1 MYRDKPLG
9 HSPSV
14 RPAYKGEVI
23 PCSNCGKGI
32 HFYAGMNQSYY
43 VSNDGAMSPYCG

>member
-9 HSPSV
+9 HFPSKA
-14 RPAYKGEVI
+14 PSYKGEVI
-23 PCSNCGKGI
+23 PCIRCDKGI
-32 HFYAGMNQSYY
+32 KFYAGMNQSYY